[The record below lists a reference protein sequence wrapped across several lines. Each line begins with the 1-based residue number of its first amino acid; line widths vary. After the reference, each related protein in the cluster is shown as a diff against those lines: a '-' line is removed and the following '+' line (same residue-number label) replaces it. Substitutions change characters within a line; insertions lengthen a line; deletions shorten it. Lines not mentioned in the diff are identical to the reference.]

1 MNLISKAFLLSVVLS
16 GVLTVT
22 IPSTYKLTCR
32 DEKGSA
38 VDWFTVYKLPRLSDN
53 TVSPWIQ
60 DGSGYAYMTEKN
72 QTWSLSK
79 MSITNSTSMPGIT
92 LDSFYKAT
100 FNNSTK
106 LGYILYN
113 DQFGNKSLASRA
125 HAKGIIY

>member
-38 VDWFTVYKLPRLSDN
+38 VDWFTVYKLPKLSDN

-72 QTWSLSK
+72 QTL
-79 MSITNSTSMPGIT
+79 TNNWKTRLVINGRRN
-92 LDSFYKAT
+92 KKRR
-100 FNNSTK
+100 NSWV
-106 LGYILYN
+106 
-113 DQFGNKSLASRA
+113 
-125 HAKGIIY
+125 